1 MVRNSSFEFGNGFLR
16 GGESRKPAWL
26 CKQVRHS
33 GIHIGAAIMGNGDD
47 FGEYGGGMSF
57 SRKPAAP
64 AVRERRIMVAL
75 SNVVKIMTGKSGQC
89 CWHSATKSGTSML
102 GMIA

>member
-1 MVRNSSFEFGNGFLR
+1 
-16 GGESRKPAWL
+16 
-26 CKQVRHS
+26 
-33 GIHIGAAIMGNGDD
+33 MGNGDD
-47 FGEYGGGMSF
+47 FGEYGGGMPF
-57 SRKPAAP
+57 SRKPAAL

-102 GMIA
+102 GMTA